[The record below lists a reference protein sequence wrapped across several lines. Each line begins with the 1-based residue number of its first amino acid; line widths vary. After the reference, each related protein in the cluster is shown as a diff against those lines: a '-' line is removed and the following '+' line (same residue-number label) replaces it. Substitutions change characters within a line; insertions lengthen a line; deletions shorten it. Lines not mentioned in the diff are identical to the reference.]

1 MIRTELTKTMT
12 IGLAVSGLVLIG
24 GGAQAALVLHLDAAA
39 PGSNPSS
46 VWEDHSASGYNMSV
60 VGSVTHN
67 AGSQSYTFPGGGS
80 YMEGGISGSESTFD
94 FDTDEA
100 AGAGNGNAITVLA
113 YMTVSGTGAIIGK
126 GTNAGPGWSHIVGN
140 DGSNGYG
147 QQHLVSSEG
156 HSTRMVRRWGPGGPG
171 RIQGVG
177 DGNSHLWV
185 FNIDGTGDIEGT
197 SLFVDGN
204 LSAESDDGV
213 EDNLKGSGLSILN
226 DDELRIANLLGAGD
240 HYAGE
245 LGFLEVHSGALPGG
259 LSAADY
265 GAQRWNGG
273 NPSRIPEPGT
283 LALLGLGGLMLLL
296 RRRAK

>member
-1 MIRTELTKTMT
+1 MIKKFIVGM
-12 IGLAVSGLVLIG
+12 AVLGMASIG
-24 GGAQAALVLHLDAAA
+24 GVAKAGLVLHLDAAA
-39 PGSNPSS
+39 PGSNPGS
-46 VWEDHSASGYNMSV
+46 VWEDHSASGYDMSV
-60 VGSVTHN
+60 FGSVTHN
-67 AGSQSYTFPGGGS
+67 AANQTYSFPGGGS
-80 YMEGGISGSESTFD
+80 YMEGGTTGSESTFD
-94 FDTDEA
+94 FETDEA

-126 GTNAGPGWSHIVGN
+126 GPNAGPGWSHIVGN

-177 DGNSHLWV
+177 DGNLHLWV
-185 FNIDGTGDIEGT
+185 FHDDGTGDIAGT
-197 SLFVDGN
+197 SLFVDGS
-204 LSAESDDGV
+204 LTMEGDDGV

-265 GAQRWNGG
+265 GQQRWNGG
-273 NPSRIPEPGT
+273 IPSRVPEPGT
-283 LALLGLGGLMLLL
+283 LALLGLGGLMVLA
-296 RRRAK
+296 RRRVV